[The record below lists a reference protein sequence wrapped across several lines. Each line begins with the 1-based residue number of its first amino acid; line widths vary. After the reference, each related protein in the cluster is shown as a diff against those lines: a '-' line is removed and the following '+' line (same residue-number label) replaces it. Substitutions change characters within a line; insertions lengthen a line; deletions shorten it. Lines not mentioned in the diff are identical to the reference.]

1 MANLHA
7 FSVEDLEVMSRE
19 IRAMGST
26 SPTMADAAAEISAYL
41 YDGLRDGR
49 GERDCVMVRLF
60 ATQPFR
66 SLPEHLQRVARQVAD
81 DMAPSTSCLVT
92 LASNG
97 STELP
102 PESLP
107 EERVLPF
114 TRSVFGGIPF
124 MPTLLERV
132 GVETEAALD
141 PRRAVE
147 IRLQHRT
154 FNVYIGRQLADDEV
168 LLPNELHRQV
178 VRDRGIAAVV
188 ALAGVLPTGG
198 LLMMMLQTCSDVPD
212 AVGELLQP
220 LAVAVKAALIPH
232 SLAILAPR

>member
-1 MANLHA
+1 MPNLHA
-7 FSVEDLEVMSRE
+7 FSVDDLEVMSRD
-19 IRAMGST
+19 IRGMGAT
-26 SPTMADAAAEISAYL
+26 SRTMAEAAAEITAYL
-41 YDGLRDGR
+41 YDGLLDGR
-49 GERDCVMVRLF
+49 GGRSCVMVRLF
-60 ATQPFR
+60 ATQSFR
-66 SLPEHLQRVARQVAD
+66 ALPERLQAVAREVAD
-81 DMAPSTSCLVT
+81 DLEPTTSCLVT

-97 STELP
+97 STQLP

-114 TRSVFGGIPF
+114 TRSVFDGIPF

-141 PRRAVE
+141 PRRAVD

-154 FNVYIGRQLADDEV
+154 FNVYIGRRLADDDV

-178 VRDRGIAAVV
+178 VRERGIEAVV

-198 LLMMMLQTCSDVPD
+198 LLVMMLQTCSDVPD

-220 LAVAVKAALIPH
+220 LAVAIKAALIPH
-232 SLAILAPR
+232 ALAILEPR